1 MSVFR
6 VNKDKNYTVL
16 SNYHFMDKRLSLK
29 AKGLLSQMLSLP
41 ENWDFTV
48 AGLVYLNKESKS
60 AVQST
65 LRELEECGYL
75 VRMRTKNDKGQF
87 DYIYDIYEKP
97 KHGEPR
103 TENRVTDNPC
113 TENMPQ
119 LNTNIQNT
127 NKENTNKQKKSAS
140 RFLPPKVEEVKAY
153 CLERNNAVD
162 PEQFVDFYASKGW
175 KVGSQP
181 MKDWKA
187 SVRTWEKRDADKN
200 KPKPK
205 DDRWYKPE
213 DNDMD
218 EDWPF

>member
-41 ENWDFTV
+41 EDWDFTV

-75 VRMRTKNDKGQF
+75 VRMKTKNEKGQF

-103 TENRVTDNPC
+103 TENRVTDIPC
-113 TENMPQ
+113 TENQPQ

-127 NKENTNKQKKSAS
+127 NEQNTYNKNKSAK
-140 RFLPPKVEEVKAY
+140 RFSAPSVEEVKAY
-153 CLERNNAVD
+153 CEERQNGID
-162 PEQFVDFYASKGW
+162 PEQFVDFYESKGW
-175 KVGSQP
+175 RVGAQS

-187 SVRTWEKRDADKN
+187 AVRTWEKRDAERKAPLPHQDTRGL
-200 KPKPK
+200 
-205 DDRWYKPE
+205 DLTVE
-213 DNDMD
+213 G
-218 EDWPF
+218 ELPF